1 MVRDAREKECI
12 PNHRGES
19 RVSRWDGRK
28 DHGEQ
33 EKACKEHSTPLSMW
47 TASNGVTLKK
57 KVVSS
62 ICFNLRSLSHLV

>member
-19 RVSRWDGRK
+19 RVSICDGRK

-33 EKACKEHSTPLSMW
+33 EKACKEHSTPLSLW
-47 TASNGVTLKK
+47 TASNGVSLKK
-57 KVVSS
+57 KKVPPLCTVQ
-62 ICFNLRSLSHLV
+62 